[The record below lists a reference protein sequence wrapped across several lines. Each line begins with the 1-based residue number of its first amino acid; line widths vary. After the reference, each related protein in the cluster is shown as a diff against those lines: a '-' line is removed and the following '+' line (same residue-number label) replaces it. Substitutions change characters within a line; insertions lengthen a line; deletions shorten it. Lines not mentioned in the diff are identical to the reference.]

1 MHGHDKHQIQDG
13 GYTGHKGELGPGTG
27 QGYTGVYK
35 HICHVLFLTYLK
47 QKWQN
52 AEPCQ
57 RWVIVTWVF
66 QLFMLE
72 INYNKIYKI

>member
-1 MHGHDKHQIQDG
+1 MHGNDKHQIQDG

-57 RWVIVTWVF
+57 RGNSYMGVSAFYVR
-66 QLFMLE
+66 
-72 INYNKIYKI
+72 NKL